1 MALGTALTAATSV
14 STSIGVQNISLN
26 SGGISVAQGLVG
38 SGKLTVF
45 LMSNE
50 YDYGGSEPI
59 RDGDQT
65 RIKMYYS
72 EYSGTSRDPRIYLDF
87 SPGPIQ
93 TIYAKGSGNDD
104 DGSIGNANLDD
115 TVNWS
120 TLRGDVDTSAGDGG
134 TTIRNVT
141 SNNISSGVYAIHL
154 TGRGTDI
161 IRHIN
166 RSMFVF
172 DLSGLSGTIATGQLS
187 FYMDNIGDTGD
198 ADKIIAVQG
207 TALAGGNADFGNCFA
222 ADAVTVTDNET
233 FFGANF

>member
-14 STSIGVQNISLN
+14 STSMGVQNLSLN

-50 YDYGGSEPI
+50 YDYGGNEPI
-59 RDGDQT
+59 RDGDRT

-87 SPGPIQ
+87 SPGPIT
-93 TIYAKGSGNDD
+93 TIYAEGSGNDD
-104 DGSIGNANLDD
+104 DGAIGNANSDD

-134 TTIRNVT
+134 VTIRSVT
-141 SNNISSGVYAIHL
+141 SSIYNSGVFAMHS
-154 TGRGTDI
+154 TGRGSDV

-172 DLSGLSGTIATGQLS
+172 DLSGLSGTIATAQFA
-187 FYMDNIGDTGD
+187 FYMDNLGDTGD

-207 TALAGGNADFGNCFA
+207 TALAGGNADYGNCL
-222 ADAVTVTDNET
+222 
-233 FFGANF
+233 